1 MASEIL
7 LDEICRH
14 CNNFFN
20 PTNSPA
26 ADREYP
32 ASFLEL
38 AGRIEGFIES
48 IGERNNVTSS
58 SVGTGS
64 ETVDLE
70 YAAWQKTYA
79 RELAIWKRARF
90 I

>member
-1 MASEIL
+1 MANEIL

-20 PTNSPA
+20 PRNDPA
-26 ADREYP
+26 ADRDYP

-38 AGRIEGFIES
+38 AGRIENFIEAV
-48 IGERNNVTSS
+48 GERNNLVSS
-58 SVGTGS
+58 RVGSGS
-64 ETVDLE
+64 EQVDLE
-70 YAAWQKTYA
+70 YAAWQKTYH
-79 RELAIWKRARF
+79 RDLSVWKRARF